1 MQILQHHRFGFTRK
15 RRAADALKIG
25 PMVSTHPHRHQSPRG
40 GPPRIPRVVLALFVS
55 AAPLQAFPPAPYYTI
70 FGDVKDQYG
79 QRLPAEGCSV
89 ILYQS
94 GREILRQ
101 SMTTNGGGYQLR
113 MRIDMFR
120 SATSAYSSAALKS
133 GSDYSLSVSVN
144 GLLYQPIEMKTAAT
158 VGSAAD
164 RRRLDLTLGVDSDGD
179 GLPDAWEE
187 SQLYEAGQ
195 LPGPEGWDLSLVDR
209 NGDLDGDGVINWN
222 EYLAGTGAGDP
233 RSRLSLEIKEI
244 TTSGARLEFYA
255 LYGRIYELESSTD
268 LKNWSAA
275 EFTPADAAGPT
286 RLYQADTSG
295 IVSLF
300 TPQGGPKTYYR
311 LSVR

>member
-1 MQILQHHRFGFTRK
+1 MTIRYSRSRRFW
-15 RRAADALKIG
+15 
-25 PMVSTHPHRHQSPRG
+25 HPRG
-40 GPPRIPRVVLALFVS
+40 GPARVACGLVSLFLS
-55 AAPLQAFPPAPYYTI
+55 AAPLQAFPPAPFYTV
-70 FGDVKDQYG
+70 FGDVKDSYG

-89 ILYQS
+89 ILFQN

-101 SMTTNGGGYQLR
+101 SMTASGAGYQLR

-120 SATSAYSSAALKS
+120 AATSAYSSAALKT

-144 GLLYQPIEMKTAAT
+144 GLLYQPIEMKTAAK

-187 SQLYEAGQ
+187 SQLYEAGK
-195 LPGPEGWDLSLVDR
+195 LPGLDGWDLSLVDR

-233 RSRLSLEIKEI
+233 QSRLSLEIKEI
-244 TTSGARLEFYA
+244 TPSGARLEFYG

-268 LKNWSAA
+268 LQNWSAA
-275 EFTPADAAGPT
+275 EFTPAGAPAAA
-286 RLYQADTSG
+286 RLYQATTSG
-295 IVSLF
+295 IIQLF
-300 TPQGGPKTYYR
+300 TPQAGPKTYYR

>member
-1 MQILQHHRFGFTRK
+1 MIEKLRHR
-15 RRAADALKIG
+15 I
-25 PMVSTHPHRHQSPRG
+25 QSPSC
-40 GPPRIPRVVLALFVS
+40 GPPRIAFGILALFLS
-55 AAPLQAFPPAPYYTI
+55 ATSLQAFPPAPFYTV
-70 FGDVKDQYG
+70 FGDVKDSYG

-89 ILYQS
+89 ILYQN
-94 GREILRQ
+94 GREVLRQ
-101 SMTTNGGGYQLR
+101 SMTASGGGYQLR

-120 SATSAYSSAALKS
+120 AATTAYSSAALRT

-144 GLLYQPIEMKTAAT
+144 GLLYQPIEMKTTAK

-164 RRRLDLTLGVDSDGD
+164 RRRLDLTLGIDSDGD

-187 SQLYEAGQ
+187 SQLYQAGK
-195 LPGPEGWDLSLVDR
+195 LPGLDGWDLSLVDR
-209 NGDLDGDGVINWN
+209 HGDLDGDGVSNWN

-233 RSRLSLEIKEI
+233 QSRLSMEIKEI
-244 TTSGARLEFYA
+244 TPSGARLEFYA
-255 LYGRIYELESSTD
+255 LYDRIYELESSPD
-268 LKNWSAA
+268 LRSWSAA
-275 EFTPADAAGPT
+275 EFTPAGATDPV

-300 TPQGGPKTYYR
+300 TPQTGTKTYYR